1 MSFFEAVKKHPLIL
15 ILLALCAISTF
26 TIASA
31 APVMTNIANPDRM
44 WIMQLAY
51 YGIGGLI
58 AFAIYKVGMD
68 TLYRNI
74 RLLYWIFMVLL
85 IGLAIDHI
93 CYTKLLHTHIVPFA
107 SYVNGSTCWYN
118 FKVFSFQPSEFMK
131 VIMVMYLAQMT
142 KEFNNKVL
150 VRTSDSELK
159 YISEVLKIALPP
171 AVLILLENDT
181 GVIMIMAA
189 ACFFILISSGMNGRW
204 FIFFFSA
211 LAIII
216 ALMSYLFV
224 YHNGIFTSLISGH
237 RLDRFYG
244 WLDPEGTAGNQGMQ
258 LWFAMLS
265 YGTASW
271 FGHGFRASVM
281 SFPEG
286 HTDFIFAVIC
296 TDFGYVGAL
305 ITIAAI
311 VAFDV
316 ILLRIGLRSDNERD
330 KHYTMGMIGCLV
342 FQQVWNIGMVLGLA
356 PITGITL
363 PLISYGGSSLLSYL
377 FAMGIFFDIDHMNKI
392 TSLSAKGY

>member
-1 MSFFEAVKKHPLIL
+1 
-15 ILLALCAISTF
+15 
-26 TIASA
+26 
-31 APVMTNIANPDRM
+31 
-44 WIMQLAY
+44 
-51 YGIGGLI
+51 
-58 AFAIYKVGMD
+58 
-68 TLYRNI
+68 
-74 RLLYWIFMVLL
+74 
-85 IGLAIDHI
+85 
-93 CYTKLLHTHIVPFA
+93 
-107 SYVNGSTCWYN
+107 
-118 FKVFSFQPSEFMK
+118 MK

-171 AVLILLENDT
+171 AILILLENDT